1 MSLRQRYDDF
11 KKGLRSA
18 TGRNA
23 LTFFVFL
30 LISAGFWFLMA
41 LNDEVQRDFRLQ
53 VKLVDFPE
61 DVTIISGAT
70 ATVNVTVKD
79 KESSLVKFAWGGLPQ
94 LRLAYDDFM
103 RVGDDH
109 SLIYSVNQLNSS
121 VRSAFGPTATIL
133 AVRPDSI
140 NIEYTR
146 NPGVETRV
154 GMDVEA
160 LTKPQF
166 IQFGA
171 IAMEPDS
178 VMLFS
183 NSKDIYSVRELRT
196 APVVLRDL
204 SDSTVVEAK
213 LVVPDGMRAIP
224 STVRISV
231 PVEPL
236 VSKTRRVELQVV
248 DAPAGHRLV
257 PFPSVVEVS
266 FLMPKSL
273 YNKEN
278 SSVQAFV
285 EFPAEGGVSSV
296 SDGSGGGA
304 ARLPVKVGVVP
315 TYYRNVQV
323 SPAAVEYVVERD

>member
-1 MSLRQRYDDF
+1 M
-11 KKGLRSA
+11 RSA

-30 LISAGFWFLMA
+30 LISTVFWFLMA
-41 LNDEVQRDFRLQ
+41 LNDEVQRDFRLP
-53 VKLVDFPE
+53 VTLVDFPE
-61 DVTIISGAT
+61 DVTIISGVT

-94 LRLAYDDFM
+94 LRLGYDDFM
-103 RVGDDH
+103 KTGDH
-109 SLIYSVNQLNSS
+109 SLMYSVNQLNSS

-133 AVRPDSI
+133 AVRPDSL
-140 NIEYTR
+140 NLEYTR
-146 NPGVETRV
+146 NPGVLTRV
-154 GMDVEA
+154 EVDVEA
-160 LTKPQF
+160 HTKPQF

-171 IAMEPDS
+171 VTMEPDS

-183 NSKDIYSVRELRT
+183 NSKEIYSVAELRT

-204 SDSTVVEAK
+204 SDSAVVEAR
-213 LVVPDGMRAIP
+213 LVVPEGMRAIP
-224 STVRISV
+224 SSVRLSV

-248 DAPAGHRLV
+248 DAPEGHRLV

-273 YNKEN
+273 YSKDN
-278 SSVQAFV
+278 SAVRAFV
-285 EFPAEGGVSSV
+285 DYPSAGGV
-296 SDGSGGGA
+296 A
-304 ARLPVKVGVVP
+304 AGEAPELPVRVGVVP

-323 SPAAVEYVVERD
+323 SPSAVEYVIERD